1 MLINH
6 DNQQYILP
14 LQACPVLASLF
25 ILHLVKLHS
34 KNSIVLAGER
44 LARGGALVAVPVG
57 VRIGAIDI
65 AA

>member
-1 MLINH
+1 MTTNNTFFH
-6 DNQQYILP
+6 P
-14 LQACPVLASLF
+14 TCPVPASLF

-34 KNSIVLAGER
+34 KNPIVLAGER
-44 LARGGALVAVPVG
+44 LAGGGVLVAVPVG